1 MFLGLLPAAMSG
13 DTWLVE
19 TLDTAALVLQAIFE
33 AHPREWTDAAP
44 AWLYAGPGD
53 APQLRPFLRAQ
64 VRRPGGAAAV
74 LVFYAGPANAVCAS
88 AA

>member
-1 MFLGLLPAAMSG
+1 MSG

-44 AWLYAGPGD
+44 AWLYAGPKVTRILLARHASQHINKAARGD
-53 APQLRPFLRAQ
+53 AQTT
-64 VRRPGGAAAV
+64 
-74 LVFYAGPANAVCAS
+74 S
-88 AA
+88 